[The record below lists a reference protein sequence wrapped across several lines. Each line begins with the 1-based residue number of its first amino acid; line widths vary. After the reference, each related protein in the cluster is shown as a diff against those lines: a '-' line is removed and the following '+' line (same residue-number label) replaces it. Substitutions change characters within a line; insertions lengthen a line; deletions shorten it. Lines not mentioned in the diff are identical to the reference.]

1 MVKLDKLIDE
11 ELQNDSSLPPR
22 TVLPALKEITVVQCI
37 SVPTF
42 RPTMKN
48 HELQMYSFLTVYV
61 RFKVHIF
68 LTTTTM
74 LSPHYLTPL
83 NSLFFPLQTHRGCT
97 PQSKEMKSWLHGAND
112 NIMLKAQNFSRSV
125 NSQQNPLQVG
135 LPTMLKPWLA
145 SICLHRLSI
154 CLTK

>member
-97 PQSKEMKSWLHGAND
+97 PQSKEMKS
-112 NIMLKAQNFSRSV
+112 
-125 NSQQNPLQVG
+125 
-135 LPTMLKPWLA
+135 
-145 SICLHRLSI
+145 
-154 CLTK
+154 